1 MDERVSDRAA
11 QVHAD
16 EPRPDGR
23 GFARFRRR
31 GFSIIEVVIV
41 AVMLA
46 IVAATIVPRFAVAN
60 RQIEE
65 KAVLEV
71 EDLLRMYAFRNSAG
85 PQQISL
91 YYDGVAGEVSLWIK
105 DLDPSNPE
113 GPRVWQQDRLSSP
126 VELPTGMGIV
136 EALADG
142 ISMREDPWNIPTL
155 PDGSRPRIELVLAGA
170 DVTATLVLDNYTVTP
185 VRVGDKGAV
194 VREQV
199 DLDAQGAGLEPW

>member
-1 MDERVSDRAA
+1 
-11 QVHAD
+11 
-16 EPRPDGR
+16 
-23 GFARFRRR
+23 
-31 GFSIIEVVIV
+31 
-41 AVMLA
+41 MLA
-46 IVAATIVPRFAVAN
+46 IVAATIVPRFTVAN

-85 PQQISL
+85 TQQISL

-126 VELPTGMGIV
+126 VELPTGMAIV